1 MFLPTRLNLEQIN
14 LLSLKSYLI
23 IYNEIIP
30 WDLDEAA
37 LAFVDSMVLF
47 LFPIL
52 IIFYLSLWN

>member
-1 MFLPTRLNLEQIN
+1 MFLPTKLNFEQIN

-23 IYNEIIP
+23 IYNVIIP
-30 WDLDEAA
+30 WDLDEAT

-52 IIFYLSLWN
+52 IFFYLSLWN